1 MHLNDNW
8 FQIRC
13 TYVMIAFI
21 PGLFLGSKNVL
32 DSVHLCSYNCTKN
45 GRSKDKRSHF
55 SSDNFTFIAPMRYP
69 EW

>member
-13 TYVMIAFI
+13 TYVMFVFI
-21 PGLFLGSKNVL
+21 PGLFFGSKNVL
-32 DSVHLCSYNCTKN
+32 YSVHMIVQKN